1 MPVTS
6 DSPQNQHRVPEDKAY
21 SEEDSRRSKKRFT
34 FSAVRVF
41 TTEDAT
47 RSVKIASVH
56 PAMGTTG
63 RLFLESK
70 DSFDETH
77 SARSEDNSSLQN
89 NRASSSAPRL
99 PSNNERH
106 PKKETPRRSR
116 NRKVKTSPAIDDSQ
130 VENAIPTEPP
140 RLKSIMSVTNLA
152 DSLAGM
158 DRVVSAPN
166 LAGMT
171 SMKRNVSFHK
181 IEIREY
187 QRTLGDNPS
196 VSSGPPVTLDWK
208 YNPNHHI
215 LNVDDYE
222 KNKKSRSKVELVM
235 PKSIREDIL
244 REYCEVSRSQMT
256 AVAKEINIT
265 KRNRRATALSTDA
278 QEKRTEML
286 QSVSRKVKR
295 TLSFSK
301 KKEEHMLWKNTRTTS
316 GMRVHSMNDLYT
328 TGLQTSNSISFE
340 RKGTTDSTKKE
351 LRRGSSSTEL
361 SLGWERESI
370 SSVEG
375 TLLTDSNDDDGWGF
389 GYDIEE

>member
-1 MPVTS
+1 
-6 DSPQNQHRVPEDKAY
+6 
-21 SEEDSRRSKKRFT
+21 
-34 FSAVRVF
+34 
-41 TTEDAT
+41 
-47 RSVKIASVH
+47 
-56 PAMGTTG
+56 
-63 RLFLESK
+63 
-70 DSFDETH
+70 
-77 SARSEDNSSLQN
+77 
-89 NRASSSAPRL
+89 
-99 PSNNERH
+99 
-106 PKKETPRRSR
+106 
-116 NRKVKTSPAIDDSQ
+116 
-130 VENAIPTEPP
+130 
-140 RLKSIMSVTNLA
+140 
-152 DSLAGM
+152 
-158 DRVVSAPN
+158 
-166 LAGMT
+166 
-171 SMKRNVSFHK
+171 
-181 IEIREY
+181 
-187 QRTLGDNPS
+187 
-196 VSSGPPVTLDWK
+196 VTLDWK

-286 QSVSRKVKR
+286 QSFSRKVKR

-301 KKEEHMLWKNTRTTS
+301 KKEEHMLWENARTTS

-370 SSVEG
+370 SSAKV
-375 TLLTDSNDDDGWGF
+375 TLPVDSNDDDGWGF